1 MSREEVAD
9 VVALSGILRDSPD
22 LLLDRFR
29 EPAVTA
35 YNRLEP
41 RPRTLDFSRSL
52 RAEVRDALW
61 MLTRQWQMG
70 EFEAEDAGSPIDAR
84 LVTRRLQIDRVAA
97 GPNPPH
103 AYGDSIPLE
112 AMVER
117 EAVPFTHALR
127 LQAGQYFLKL
137 HPPALRAKYLPR
149 YRTAFGFSQDR
160 DDDYRGQVDGLNLYR
175 ATRRLGLD
183 GDAVLKAIGDGSFD
197 ATVPVDPADAGAIAP
212 LAAELRAWLARQY
225 TQPPAGEQRVWDSE
239 ALAYSVSAAAPAD
252 AERQLVLV
260 ASRYDG
266 GRLDWSSFELDP
278 TAPPLQ
284 VDDVGHDPPAPQHD
298 ALSFL
303 PARASFKGMPNPRFW
318 EIEERQVNLGALNAQ
333 TTDHLLLVFAELG
346 LVYGNDWFVLPYR
359 VPVNTLCEVQSLVVT
374 DVFGDRT
381 LIRAA
386 DEGEESAWQR
396 WSLFDLSNVGE
407 LGSYNRQF
415 LLPSTLGEGFES
427 EPIERVQ
434 FLRDETANMVW
445 AVEEVIPDATG
456 GGIDAY
462 VAADKTGV
470 LPPPIHASPAAIRY
484 LLGKT
489 VPENWIPFLP
499 VQRPGSVQDVT
510 FQRAAM
516 PKMGTPPRDVVLAK
530 GVLLNEPELPWFVN
544 EEEIPF
550 SGTSVTRSYQ
560 RTRWY
565 DGRTYL
571 WIGRRRET
579 GRGVASSRLL
589 FDQIEPFTPS
599 PGES

>member
-1 MSREEVAD
+1 VT
-9 VVALSGILRDSPD
+9 ALSGIMRDRPD
-22 LLLDRFR
+22 LLVDRFR

-41 RPRTLDFSRSL
+41 RPRTHDFSRSL

-70 EFEAEDAGSPIDAR
+70 EFEAEDAGSPVDAR
-84 LVTRRLQIDRVAA
+84 LVTRRLQIERVAA

-103 AYGDSIPLE
+103 AYDDSIPLE

-117 EAVPFTHALR
+117 EAVPFTHVLR
-127 LQAGQYFLKL
+127 LQVAQYFLKL

-149 YRTAFGFSQDR
+149 YRNAFAFAQDR
-160 DDDYRGQVDGLNLYR
+160 DDDFRGQVDGLNLYR
-175 ATRRLGLD
+175 ATRRLGFD
-183 GDAVLKAIGDGSFD
+183 GEALLKAIDDGSFD
-197 ATVPVDPADAGAIAP
+197 TAVPVDAGDAAALTPLTAD
-212 LAAELRAWLARQY
+212 LRAWLARQY
-225 TQPPAGEQRVWDSE
+225 TQPPPGEERVWDSSR
-239 ALAYSVSAAAPAD
+239 LDYSLSAAAPVD

-266 GRLDWSSFELDP
+266 GHLDWSSFELDP
-278 TAPPLQ
+278 NAAPLQ
-284 VDDVGHDPPAPQHD
+284 VEAAPAPPAPQQD

-303 PARASFKGMPNPRFW
+303 PARASFKGMPSPRFW
-318 EIEERQVNLGALNAQ
+318 EMEERQVNFGALNAQ

-346 LVYGNDWFVLPYR
+346 LIYGNDWFVLPYR
-359 VPVNTLCEVQSLVVT
+359 VPVNTLCEVLSLVVT

-386 DEGEESAWQR
+386 DEGEDSAWQR

-415 LLPSTLGEGFES
+415 LLPSALGEGFES

-462 VAADKTGV
+462 VAGDKTGV
-470 LPPPIHASPAAIRY
+470 LPPTIHESTASIRY
-484 LLGKT
+484 LLGTT

-499 VQRPGSVQDVT
+499 VQRPGSAQDIT

-516 PKMGTPPRDVVLAK
+516 PKMGTPPRDVVRAK
-530 GVLLNEPELPWFVN
+530 GVLLNEPQLPWFVN

-550 SGTSVTRSYQ
+550 SGTSITRFYQ
-560 RTRWY
+560 RARWY
-565 DGRTYL
+565 DGRTYV
-571 WIGRRRET
+571 WIGRSRET
-579 GRGVASSRLL
+579 GRGVGSSGLR
-589 FDQIEPFTPS
+589 FDQIQPFTPS
-599 PGES
+599 PDE